1 MFVVTL
7 PKSARKNPLSFARK
21 ARKAGADILEI
32 RGDLTPR
39 IRGFKSPLPI
49 LLSLRGALISRFS
62 KINFEYLDLE
72 LNETIPV
79 GLKRSVKI
87 IRSFHDYKKTPTLA
101 ELKSIEKKLRALNP
115 WAVKIAVT
123 IRSYADLR
131 TLEKFHD
138 SVRGKRSVVLGMGPK
153 AHVNRMLSP
162 LKDALTY
169 TYLEEGEQA
178 AEGQVPLS
186 LYRLIKHC
194 KKPRLFGLLGGLDVR
209 SLSPLI
215 HNTLFKIHRIDA
227 LYFLALTD
235 DLDDA
240 WKNLNELNV
249 EGFSVTSPWKRDIVH
264 KLDSFL
270 LEDGHRAPRR
280 GAPKDFYCLG
290 QVLRTWERVSDPR
303 KRVVR
308 FLCGHHPDK
317 EGKKMISVNT
327 AVKTRNI
334 WTGYARD
341 AEGLLKGYD
350 CLRKAKSACV
360 LGSGGVVPEVV
371 RALRLAGIS
380 DIRIFARNASARLEL
395 ATALKVGHGSL
406 QEAVKTRPDIFIC
419 AINADIS
426 VPLASARSGAH
437 AIDLRYGRQTK
448 FLAAAKKAGYKIHDG
463 LPMLLHQ
470 ALAQFQL
477 FTGMKPTE
485 QDRLELRK
493 VLHSLR
499 SIP

>member
-7 PKSARKNPLSFARK
+7 PKSAERNPLVFARK
-21 ARKAGADILEI
+21 AKKAGADILEI
-32 RGDLTPR
+32 RGDLTPHVSE
-39 IRGFKSPLPI
+39 FKSLLPI
-49 LLSLRGALISRFS
+49 LLSLRSVPFSRFS
-62 KINFEYLDLE
+62 KIEFEYLDLE

-87 IRSFHDYKKTPTLA
+87 IRSFHDYNKTPTLS

-131 TLEKFHD
+131 ILERFRD
-138 SVRGKRSVVLGMGPK
+138 SIHGKRSVVLGMGPK
-153 AHVNRMLSP
+153 AHVNRMFSP

-178 AEGQVPLS
+178 ADGQVPLS
-186 LYRLIKHC
+186 LYRLMKHC

-209 SLSPLI
+209 SVSPLI

-240 WKNLNELNV
+240 WENLTELGV
-249 EGFSVTSPWKRDIVH
+249 EGFSVTSPWKRAIVG
-264 KLDSFL
+264 KLDRVN
-270 LEDGHRAPRR
+270 ED
-280 GAPKDFYCLG
+280 
-290 QVLRTWERVSDPR
+290 
-303 KRVVR
+303 
-308 FLCGHHPDK
+308 HP
-317 EGKKMISVNT
+317 GTTSVNT
-327 AVKTRNI
+327 VVKKHGSWI
-334 WTGYARD
+334 GFSRD
-341 AEGLLKGYD
+341 AEGLLHGYAF
-350 CLRKAKSACV
+350 LKNARSACI
-360 LGSGGVVPEVV
+360 LGSGGVVWEIV

-406 QEAVKTRPDIFIC
+406 QDAAKARPDVFIC

-426 VPLASARSGAH
+426 VHLARARRGAH

-448 FLAAAKKAGYKIHDG
+448 FLATANKAGYKIHDG
-463 LPMLLHQ
+463 IAMLLYQ

-477 FTGMKPTE
+477 FTGMKPSIGDVTALE
-485 QDRLELRK
+485 EVLATIPDVADR
-493 VLHSLR
+493 
-499 SIP
+499 